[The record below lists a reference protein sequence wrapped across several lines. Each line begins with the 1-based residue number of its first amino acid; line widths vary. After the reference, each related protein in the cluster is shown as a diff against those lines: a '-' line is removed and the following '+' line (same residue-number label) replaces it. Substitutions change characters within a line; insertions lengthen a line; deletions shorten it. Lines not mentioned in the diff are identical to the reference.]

1 MTSRGTKHKN
11 FKLHKKYEGLLYVSP
26 WIIGFLV
33 FGAYPL
39 FASLYYSFTN
49 FSMFNK
55 PKFVGLDNYI
65 YMFTQDRDFYQ
76 SLLTTF
82 KYVLYSVPMKLIA
95 ALFFAMLLN
104 RKIKFINLFTTVYYL
119 PSILGASVSISILW
133 RFLFTK
139 DGLINGIIKKFG
151 INPIPFLEHPKYAL
165 FTISL
170 LVVWSFGSSMVVFLA
185 GLKQI
190 PAELYE
196 AARVDGA
203 SSARCFFSVTLPLI
217 TPSLFFN
224 LVMQTINSFQYF
236 TGAVVIT
243 NGGPVKSTYLYM
255 MMLYDEAFGNY
266 KMGYASALSWVLFV
280 LILLATMLIFRSSDS
295 WVHYQDGGN
304 AR

>member
-1 MTSRGTKHKN
+1 
-11 FKLHKKYEGLLYVSP
+11 
-26 WIIGFLV
+26 
-33 FGAYPL
+33 
-39 FASLYYSFTN
+39 
-49 FSMFNK
+49 MFNK